1 MASILITNPPVTG
14 ARFREDQPMGIVY
27 LGTALKNSGHEV
39 IVHDTQ
45 LDNTSPMDVVRE
57 FKPEYVGISLTTNQR
72 LQAFR
77 LCREVKDYDPGI
89 TTVLGG
95 PHCTN
100 TGAGILRKHDSVD
113 FIMKGYCDRRFEL
126 LVSGGCL
133 SEIPGLTYRD
143 DGEIKETAFDGNPD
157 PEDFRIPDY
166 RLLLIKKYRL
176 RTNGIDALPLF
187 TSRGCSNKCIFCAA
201 GYFSPKIDFA
211 PVELIKENI
220 DLISSMGYKALRIQD
235 DTFGMNRKKAYE
247 VMEHLKEKGMIYSI
261 KSRIELMDR
270 DFLFDLAKT
279 GCYGIKFGVE
289 SIVPHVLKRMNK
301 RLDLDKLE
309 DIITNGIAQGIQ
321 LGAYMMIGNPTESF
335 DDAMA
340 SIRYCEELLRRG
352 VIPLGTI
359 GCYIFPGT
367 LLESISKEEGA
378 LKEDFDWADHYDEPL
393 NKTIGYNTSVPVYI
407 SELLGFKELQL
418 LRTELRKRAFV
429 FDLLVQF

>member
-1 MASILITNPPVTG
+1 
-14 ARFREDQPMGIVY
+14 
-27 LGTALKNSGHEV
+27 
-39 IVHDTQ
+39 
-45 LDNTSPMDVVRE
+45 
-57 FKPEYVGISLTTNQR
+57 
-72 LQAFR
+72 
-77 LCREVKDYDPGI
+77 
-89 TTVLGG
+89 
-95 PHCTN
+95 
-100 TGAGILRKHDSVD
+100 
-113 FIMKGYCDRRFEL
+113 
-126 LVSGGCL
+126 
-133 SEIPGLTYRD
+133 
-143 DGEIKETAFDGNPD
+143 
-157 PEDFRIPDY
+157 
-166 RLLLIKKYRL
+166 
-176 RTNGIDALPLF
+176 
-187 TSRGCSNKCIFCAA
+187 
-201 GYFSPKIDFA
+201 
-211 PVELIKENI
+211 
-220 DLISSMGYKALRIQD
+220 MGYKALRIQD